1 MTSDIKAAGS
11 PENGLLEIVE
21 SECLIFLKI
30 LTPIVGG
37 EGRKLYFKFQ
47 IKWVKACVEIF
58 IWAGSNYGPNS

>member
-1 MTSDIKAAGS
+1 MF
-11 PENGLLEIVE
+11 
-21 SECLIFLKI
+21 IFLKI

-58 IWAGSNYGPNS
+58 IWAGRNYDPNS